1 MKVFIS
7 YSRRSR
13 DFVAELAEH
22 LELINHMAWYD
33 QELDRQGG
41 QPWWQRILQE
51 IRACEV
57 FMFALSAHSL
67 RSKPCLLELDYAM
80 RLHKRIIPVIISE
93 DVSIA
98 YLPLDLQALQMVDYR
113 KHSIPQ
119 LKALKAT
126 LSNLPPALPLPR
138 PLPSEPPTPFDRVS
152 VLTSR
157 LNVESM
163 TPDEQ
168 KAAARDLEDLI
179 EEGEDSQK
187 LIELLA
193 IFLGRRDLTLKTAN
207 KLGEL
212 QTELFG
218 TAVTRIR
225 RPTGMLPPRPV

>member
-13 DFVAELAEH
+13 DLVAELADH
-22 LELINHMAWYD
+22 LELINHTAWYD

-51 IRACEV
+51 IRACDV

-67 RSKPCLLELDYAM
+67 RSKPCQLELDYAM
-80 RLHKRIIPVIISE
+80 RLNKRIVPIIISE

-119 LKALKAT
+119 LKSLKAT
-126 LSNLPPALPLPR
+126 LANLPPAFPLPR
-138 PLPSEPPTPFDRVS
+138 PLPAEPQTPFDRIA

-157 LNVESM
+157 LHLEVM

-179 EEGEDSQK
+179 EEGEDTQR

-207 KLGEL
+207 KLNEL
-212 QTELFG
+212 QTEVFG

-225 RPTGMLPPRPV
+225 RPTGLLPPRPV